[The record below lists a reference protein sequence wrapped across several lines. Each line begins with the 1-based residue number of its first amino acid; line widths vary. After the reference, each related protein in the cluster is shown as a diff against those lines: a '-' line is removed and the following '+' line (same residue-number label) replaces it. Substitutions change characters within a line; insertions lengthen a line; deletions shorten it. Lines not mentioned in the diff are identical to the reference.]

1 MRILMAAMHPKDL
14 LLAPRLTDAE
24 VNAILTP
31 YGFRDCR
38 RADANLQALA
48 DDPVTRRH
56 LAGLLDILLDHLAAS
71 ADPDQALDYF
81 ERFAKAGASTDALL
95 SYLEASP
102 ATMHLLA
109 TVFGSS
115 PFLSQIL
122 IRNPEYLYW
131 ASSPEILDRV
141 RDRRTLEAELAATLR
156 LLGSPERRFDTLR
169 RFKRRELLAIG
180 SRDLLRK
187 ASVEQTTA
195 ALSAL
200 AGVLIEC
207 AYRACRDAL
216 RRRYGEPRS
225 GFAVFALGKLG
236 GGELNFSSDVDLM
249 YVCGADSGSTAG
261 TQTGGKA
268 SRIPMETYFRKLGQ
282 DLTAALA
289 DVTNEGYLFRVDLRL
304 RPEGKIGRIVE
315 SLERCRRY
323 YRGTRGEAW
332 ERLALIKAD
341 CVAGDASLGKR
352 FLSMVQPFVYQ
363 PSTPSSVFADVR
375 RIKGLIDKK
384 MAVKGQSVRNVK
396 LGTGGIR
403 EIEFLIQALQA
414 AFGGTMPA
422 IRERNTI
429 KALKKIQRARLMSA
443 EECRCLA
450 EAYWFLRDVEHK
462 LQMVEEQQTHTLPD
476 DPMEIRTCALRMG
489 YRDSDEA
496 EARKMFLGD
505 YACHT
510 ARVHEAFTRVL
521 AGTRS
526 NR

>member
-1 MRILMAAMHPKDL
+1 MAATHPKDL
-14 LLAPRLTDAE
+14 LLASHLTDAE
-24 VNAILTP
+24 VSAILKP

-56 LAGLLDILLDHLAAS
+56 LAGLLDVLLDHLAAS

-95 SYLEASP
+95 THLEASP
-102 ATMHLLA
+102 ATMHVLA

-122 IRNPEYLYW
+122 IRNPEYLHW
-131 ASSPEILDRV
+131 VSRPEILGRV
-141 RDRRTLEAELAATLR
+141 RERRDLEAELSGTLR
-156 LLGSPERRFDTLR
+156 PVRSPERRLDVLR

-180 SRDLLRK
+180 LRDLLRIVT
-187 ASVEQTTA
+187 VERTTA
-195 ALSAL
+195 ALSTL

-207 AYRACRDAL
+207 AYRVCRETL

-261 TQTGGKA
+261 TKTGGKA
-268 SRIPMETYFRKLGQ
+268 SRVPLETYFRQLGQ

-315 SLERCRRY
+315 SLERCRLY

-332 ERLALIKAD
+332 ERLALIKAE
-341 CVAGDASLGKR
+341 CVAGDVLLGKR
-352 FLSMVQPFVYQ
+352 FLSMVRPFVYQ
-363 PSTPSSVFADVR
+363 RSNPASVFADVR

-384 MAVKGQSVRNVK
+384 LAAKGQSVRNVK

-414 AFGGTMPA
+414 AYGGKRPG
-422 IRERNTI
+422 IRERHTVT
-429 KALKKIQRARLMSA
+429 ALQKLQRARLLSV
-443 EECRCLA
+443 EECRGLA

-476 DPMEIRTCALRMG
+476 DPAEIRTCALRMG

-496 EARKMFLGD
+496 GARELFLGD
-505 YACHT
+505 FARHT
-510 ARVHEAFTRVL
+510 ACVHEIFSRVL
-521 AGTRS
+521 DGPR
-526 NR
+526 